1 MPGGLRVIPT
11 PPGKP
16 LTKEMLE
23 DVREALGTS
32 HLEPT
37 GEIGRG
43 YISEGEVYATDRD
56 KVFIKRNSDEESR
69 NMFKGEFESLRAL
82 VNTGIIK
89 APTPYAVVSGPAGAS
104 AIAMEYVDMRPLN
117 HMSREFGERL
127 ARLHLH
133 NTNDLKWNLQEGYV
147 GSRERRVTQF
157 GFHINT
163 YCGYMSLLND
173 WCDDWEV
180 FYARQL
186 DNQFRKITR
195 VFGNREANELWS
207 ELQLKIP
214 SFFANVHVKPSL
226 LHGDLYYGNT
236 AETINGPVMFDPGS
250 LYGHHEFDC
259 VISTTCGSFSSEV
272 WKEYYERVPRAPGWH
287 PRQKL
292 YKLFH
297 LANQWNHFG
306 SERAGVCLRELRE
319 LCHLGESRSEPVPAG
334 IVQPVPPPPSS

>member
-1 MPGGLRVIPT
+1 MTGGLRVVPT

-16 LTKEMLE
+16 LTKDMLE

-32 HLEPT
+32 RLEPT

-43 YISEGEVYATDRD
+43 YISEGEVYATDTD
-56 KVFIKRNSDEESR
+56 KVFIKRNSDKESR

-82 VNTGIIK
+82 ANSGVIK
-89 APTPYAVVSGPAGAS
+89 APTPHAVVSGPGGES
-104 AIAMEYVDMRPLN
+104 AIVMDYVEMRPLN

-133 NTNDLKWNLQEGYV
+133 NTNDLKWDLQEGYV
-147 GSRERRVTQF
+147 GSHERRVTRF
-157 GFHINT
+157 GFPVNT

-195 VFGNREANELWS
+195 VFGNREASELWS

-214 SFFANVHVKPSL
+214 SFFANVKIKPSL

-259 VISTTCGSFSSEV
+259 VISTTFGSFSSEV
-272 WKEYYERVPRAPGWH
+272 WEEYYTRVPRAPGWH

-306 SERAGVCLRELRE
+306 SERASVCLREMKE
-319 LCHLGESRSEPVPAG
+319 LCHLEESRSEPAPAG
-334 IVQPVPPPPSS
+334 IVQPVPPPSSS